1 MDLTIRDVTEADFS
15 TVETFIKML
24 HYTHAVVRPDVFLP
38 EGFVYDREKDFLPC
52 LPVNGGIA
60 LLAQA
65 DGQPAGLCLCHVRD
79 RDDSSLGQYKECH
92 VSDLVVHPDFRR
104 RGVAKALM
112 AETEKRAKALGAER
126 LSLTVW
132 RFNESAQALYE
143 SLGYEG
149 LWSWMEKKI

>member
-1 MDLTIRDVTEADFS
+1 M
-15 TVETFIKML
+15 
-24 HYTHAVVRPDVFLP
+24 
-38 EGFVYDREKDFLPC
+38 
-52 LPVNGGIA
+52 
-60 LLAQA
+60 
-65 DGQPAGLCLCHVRD
+65 
-79 RDDSSLGQYKECH
+79 
-92 VSDLVVHPDFRR
+92 VHPDFRR

>member
-1 MDLTIRDVTEADFS
+1 MDITIRDVTEADFS

-24 HYTHAVVRPDVFLP
+24 HYSHAVVRPDIFLP
-38 EGFVYDREKDFLPC
+38 EGFVYNREKDFLPC
-52 LPVNGGIA
+52 LSEKGGIA

-65 DGQPAGLCLCHVRD
+65 EGDPAGLCLCHVRD
-79 RDDSSLGQYKECH
+79 RDNSSLGNYRECH
-92 VSDLVVHPDFRR
+92 VEDLVVHPDFRR

-112 AETEKRAKALGAER
+112 AEAERRAKALGAER

-132 RFNESAQALYE
+132 RFNDSAQELYE
-143 SLGYEG
+143 GLGYED